1 MPLMQRMRGRAP
13 ERWALV
19 GWTALG
25 VAALVAGLLGV
36 HGTGSAGLG
45 VVIRGTARVAVVL
58 FLLAFSASS
67 LRRLWR
73 SPSTAWL
80 LSNRRYIGVSFAVVH
95 FTHLG
100 AIAASAIRAP
110 APFFQRNGTLAV
122 LGGGGLAYLLLA
134 GMTVTSF
141 DRTAAWL
148 GRTWWRRLHLGG
160 SYLLWLIFLQTY
172 AARTLLE
179 SSLYAPLAL
188 ALIAAFALRIWS
200 AVAGRRTP

>member
-1 MPLMQRMRGRAP
+1 MRGRP
-13 ERWALV
+13 TEGWALV

-36 HGTGSAGLG
+36 YGTGSAGLG
-45 VVIRGTARVAVVL
+45 VVIRLTARVGVVL
-58 FLLAFSASS
+58 FVLAFAASS
-67 LRRLWR
+67 LRRAWR
-73 SPSTAWL
+73 SPLTAWL

-100 AIAASAIRAP
+100 AIAVSAMRAP
-110 APFFQRNGTLAV
+110 AAFFQRNGTLAV

-148 GRTWWRRLHLGG
+148 GRTWWRRLHLAGG
-160 SYLLWLIFLQTY
+160 YLLWLVFLQSY
-172 AARTLLE
+172 AARVLLE
-179 SSLYAPLAL
+179 SALYAPFAL
-188 ALIAAFALRIWS
+188 ALIAALALRLWS
-200 AVAGRRTP
+200 AAKGRRGTPKK